1 MAKTMQPG
9 YWAVLPANV
18 RYDRSLTTTA
28 KLLYAE
34 ISSLAQID
42 GYCWAT
48 DKYFAEL
55 FLCSEATITRA
66 MKQLT
71 NSGYIRAEKAA
82 NNRGTERHI
91 FCGVFGPKGGT
102 VKNDGTL
109 DGTLTGDGTPTV
121 KNDGTPPSTPINRN
135 NKRGNTRARGN
146 EVRGEVRE
154 EFSAFVCEA
163 GFGEDS
169 ALFRGLMDFA
179 KNRAKIGKSM
189 ESDLAARRL
198 TKKLLRLSGGRV
210 DVMVAMLDK
219 AIELNWTSIYPL
231 RPDELPGVL
240 DAHGGTVEE
249 SSGVKTWTPG
259 GGSDE

>member
-1 MAKTMQPG
+1 MAKTIQPG

-18 RYDRSLTTTA
+18 RHDRGLTTTA

-34 ISSLAQID
+34 ISSLAQVD

-66 MKQLT
+66 MKQLS
-71 NSGYIRAEKAA
+71 NSGYIRAEKAT

-102 VKNDGTL
+102 VKNEGTL

-121 KNDGTPPSTPINRN
+121 KNDGTPPSTHINRN
-135 NKRGNTRARGN
+135 NKRENTRARPRARESIPK
-146 EVRGEVRE
+146 EVLDV
-154 EFSAFVCEA
+154 
-163 GFGEDS
+163 
-169 ALFRGLMDFA
+169 FRDFA
-179 KNRAKIGKSM
+179 DGDNELVEDLLDFAESRHKAKHPMTS
-189 ESDLAARRL
+189 ELAAKRLVIKLRRL
-198 TKKLLRLSGGRV
+198 SAGDRA
-210 DVMVAMLDK
+210 VMLAMLDK
-219 AIELNWTSIYPL
+219 AIERGWTSVYPL
-231 RPDELPGVL
+231 KADEMPQASGTGDGIEERPGV
-240 DAHGGTVEE
+240 EI
-249 SSGVKTWTPG
+249 WTPG